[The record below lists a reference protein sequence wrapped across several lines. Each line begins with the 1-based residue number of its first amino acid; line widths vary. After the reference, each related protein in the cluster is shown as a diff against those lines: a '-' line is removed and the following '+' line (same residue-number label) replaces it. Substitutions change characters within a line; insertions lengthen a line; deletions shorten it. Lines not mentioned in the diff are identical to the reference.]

1 MVKEGLAMI
10 EIIIVAI
17 LYIIF
22 ALLLCIRLFKGPTL
36 ADRLMAADSL
46 DILTSCAL
54 ILFAAQNNK
63 GIYLDIAL
71 VIVLIGFIETVM
83 VARYMEGK
91 L

>member
-1 MVKEGLAMI
+1 MI
-10 EIIIVAI
+10 ENIIVAI
-17 LYIIF
+17 VYIIL
-22 ALLLCIRLFKGPTL
+22 ALLLCIRLFKGPTI

-46 DILTSCAL
+46 DILTAGAL
-54 ILFAAQNNK
+54 ILFSVQNDK
-63 GIYLDIAL
+63 GIYLDIAI